1 MDEIT
6 KALNEGI
13 ESVKGHLATQ
23 VKETEARLETMISKA
38 SEEAKLNGK
47 TNEETLN
54 SVKSLEANYIALKE
68 RQDAYEKS
76 NARLGANGREKAF
89 GESLKESLQANADRL
104 QAFKSNRT
112 PVSMEIKGVMSQAD
126 NLSGEVI
133 EPTRVAGVKYDPERT
148 VRVRQF
154 LPQGTTDSNAIAYVK
169 ETEYTDGTNVTREIY
184 TKEESEFTLTRETAN
199 VVKIATHFRVSEEM
213 LNDISYL
220 ASHISLRGVE
230 KYRNKEDQ
238 QLLYGTGLNGQIEGL
253 TVSSS
258 PYALGYVDPF
268 AQEID
273 ILRTSFKQ
281 LRNGNYNP
289 TGAMVSINRYFD
301 MLGRKDADG
310 RYILPDGVVLDNGI
324 LRLLGVPIIPTNA
337 LATND
342 FLVADFP
349 MMTTLFDREGVN
361 VRFYDQDQDNAVRN
375 LVTVVIEGRVAL
387 PTYLPNAGR
396 YGNFATAISN
406 AGNS

>member
-1 MDEIT
+1 MEAIE

-13 ESVKGHLATQ
+13 ESVKGELAKQ
-23 VKETEARLETMISKA
+23 VKSTEERLEAMIVKA
-38 SEEAKLNGK
+38 GEEAKNTGK
-47 TNEETLN
+47 THEETLN
-54 SVKSLEANYIALKE
+54 SIKNLEASFTSLKE
-68 RQDAYEKS
+68 RQDAYEKA
-76 NARLGANGREKAF
+76 NARLGGAGQSKSFAD
-89 GESLKESLQANADRL
+89 SLKESLQSNVERL
-104 QAFKSNRT
+104 ESFKSDRNPFSLDLKT
-112 PVSMEIKGVMSQAD
+112 AMNQTA

-169 ETEYTDGTNVTREIY
+169 ETAYTDGVDITKEIY
-184 TKEESEFTLTRETAN
+184 TKPESSLTLTRETAN
-199 VVKIATHFRVSEEM
+199 VVKIATHFDVSEEM
-213 LNDISYL
+213 LSDIPYL

-238 QLLYGTGLNGQIEGL
+238 QLLYGTGLNGQLEGL
-253 TVSSS
+253 TVSSTA
-258 PYALGYVDPF
+258 YQLGYQDVF

-281 LRNGNYNP
+281 LRNANYNP

-337 LATND
+337 LSTND

-349 MMTTLFDREGVN
+349 MMTTLFDRMGVN
-361 VRFYDQDQDNAVRN
+361 VRFYDQNNDNAVKN
-375 LVTVVIEGRVAL
+375 IVTVVIEGRLAL
-387 PTYLPNAGR
+387 PTYLPGAGR

>member
-1 MDEIT
+1 
-6 KALNEGI
+6 
-13 ESVKGHLATQ
+13 
-23 VKETEARLETMISKA
+23 
-38 SEEAKLNGK
+38 
-47 TNEETLN
+47 
-54 SVKSLEANYIALKE
+54 
-68 RQDAYEKS
+68 
-76 NARLGANGREKAF
+76 
-89 GESLKESLQANADRL
+89 
-104 QAFKSNRT
+104 
-112 PVSMEIKGVMSQAD
+112 
-126 NLSGEVI
+126 
-133 EPTRVAGVKYDPERT
+133 
-148 VRVRQF
+148 VRQF

-169 ETEYTDGTNVTREIY
+169 ETDYTDGTNVTREIY
-184 TKEESEFTLTRETAN
+184 TKPESELTLTRETAN

-387 PTYLPNAGR
+387 PTYLPGAGR